1 MLLLQRIDRHLRAKR
16 MSPTRFGR
24 EAVGDPNLI
33 TQLKDG
39 RELRATTARRV
50 IDYLD
55 DNESEDCPCGRCSH

>member
-1 MLLLQRIDRHLRAKR
+1 MLLQRIERHLRARR

-39 RELRATTARRV
+39 RELRAATEQRIV
-50 IDYLD
+50 DYLN
-55 DNESEDCPCGRCSH
+55 DNEDEECPCGHCSR

>member
-1 MLLLQRIDRHLRAKR
+1 MLLYRIERHLRARR

-33 TQLKDG
+33 MQLKDG
-39 RELRATTARRV
+39 RELRAATAQRI

-55 DNESEDCPCGRCSH
+55 NYECAQ